1 MYIPERGDIVRICLN
16 PVVGNEIQG
25 EQRPVLV
32 ISPKRF
38 NQYGLIL
45 VCPITQGEASIF
57 RKGGFYVSLM
67 GYGLDTLGG
76 VVANQSRILDWRNRA
91 IKKVETA
98 PIELVQEVQDIITA
112 IVND

>member
-1 MYIPERGDIVRICLN
+1 
-16 PVVGNEIQG
+16 
-25 EQRPVLV
+25 
-32 ISPKRF
+32 
-38 NQYGLIL
+38 
-45 VCPITQGEASIF
+45 
-57 RKGGFYVSLM
+57 M